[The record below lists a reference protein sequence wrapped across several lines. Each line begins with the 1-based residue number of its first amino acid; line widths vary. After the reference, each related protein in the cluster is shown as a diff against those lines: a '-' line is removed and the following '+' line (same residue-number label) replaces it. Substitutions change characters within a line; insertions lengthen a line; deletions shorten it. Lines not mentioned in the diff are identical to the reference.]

1 VQGVTGEKQLFSFF
15 LKRGNSNNKKGKIM
29 RIDLQDQFNHNGP
42 TISADHSH
50 QEPIPQAGVAV
61 RLYANQKMGTTFGPG
76 KYRTAIYNATADVL
90 GAKNKYLLDYVRVS
104 EWMDTARDENQI
116 AARDFVADSLA
127 QKGANSNQFIASWI
141 KHLDANKTKTSV
153 PGFSLVDL
161 AEMQLELIIVDP
173 ARGIEQHWQ
182 LELRP
187 CRDVF
192 GKSTPQLIATNAVL
206 PEPGRG

>member
-1 VQGVTGEKQLFSFF
+1 
-15 LKRGNSNNKKGKIM
+15 
-29 RIDLQDQFNHNGP
+29 
-42 TISADHSH
+42 
-50 QEPIPQAGVAV
+50 
-61 RLYANQKMGTTFGPG
+61 
-76 KYRTAIYNATADVL
+76 
-90 GAKNKYLLDYVRVS
+90 
-104 EWMDTARDENQI
+104 MDTARDENQL
-116 AARDFVADSLA
+116 AARDYVADSLA

-206 PEPGRG
+206 PEPQRG